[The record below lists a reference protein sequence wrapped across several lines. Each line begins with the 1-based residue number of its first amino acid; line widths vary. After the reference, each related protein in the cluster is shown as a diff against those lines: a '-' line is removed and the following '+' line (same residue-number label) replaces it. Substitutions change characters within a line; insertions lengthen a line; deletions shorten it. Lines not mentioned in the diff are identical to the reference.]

1 MNINIREERP
11 EDYLSIFD
19 LIEKAFR
26 DEKYSDHQE
35 QFLVERLRKSV
46 AFVPGLSLVAEV
58 ENNLVGH
65 ILLTEIE
72 IKTPE
77 DGIKSLALAPVAVL
91 PEFQGKGIGGKL
103 IEAAHERAR
112 DLGYESIILLGH
124 EKYYPR
130 FGYRLADEFGI
141 SLPFDVP
148 KENCMA
154 IELQPNALKK
164 IQGEVV
170 YPKEF
175 FE

>member
-1 MNINIREERP
+1 M
-11 EDYLSIFD
+11 
-19 LIEKAFR
+19 
-26 DEKYSDHQE
+26 SD
-35 QFLVERLRKSV
+35 FFSAL

-58 ENNLVGH
+58 ENNLVGY
-65 ILLTEIE
+65 ILLTAIE
-72 IKTPE
+72 IKTSE
-77 DGIKSLALAPVAVL
+77 DEIKSLALASVAVL

-112 DLGYESIILLGH
+112 DLGYKSVILLGH

-130 FGYRLADEFGI
+130 FGYQLADKFGI
-141 SLPFDVP
+141 SLLFDVP
-148 KENCMA
+148 KKNCMA
-154 IELQPNALKK
+154 IELRANALKN